1 VRQKFAEL
9 RRALLRAVQD
19 EEFRRRKTS
28 EAAPHWWQVPRDE
41 GDARAALERLRAF
54 ADRYLHIEDELQAF
68 GEHLDALTESVEW
81 WAQWYSPPRS
91 RGRPRM
97 GLHRRLHALGED
109 WGLTPTQ
116 IAEFIHDQVCPYLSP
131 TAKALVLTE
140 APDRETRI
148 DLLTDR
154 LLKAADPER
163 GRKQTDDS

>member
-1 VRQKFAEL
+1 MRQKFAEL

-19 EEFRRRKTS
+19 EEFRRTKTS
-28 EAAPHWWQVPRDE
+28 EAAPNWWQVPRDE
-41 GDARAALERLRAF
+41 RDAREALERLRAF

-81 WAQWYSPPRS
+81 WAQWYSPRRS
-91 RGRPRM
+91 RGRPHM
-97 GLHRRLHALGED
+97 GLHKRLHALGD
-109 WGLTPTQ
+109 DYGLTPIQ

-131 TAKALVLTE
+131 TAKALVVTD

-163 GRKQTDDS
+163 GSKQTDDS